1 MSAPGVSVFRF
12 DLHTF
17 NYLTDPKLIQCHNVN
32 SLAINPRSVLDHHPM
47 TGRRREWMLGR
58 RMRVDNFE
66 GIVLQMR
73 LIIGTFRSFNAAI
86 VKLEELTAWVA
97 MKRRRIVKKKKRNVF
112 LQFQFQ
118 SPLNRLWQMNNNN
131 DGISLTK
138 Y

>member
-17 NYLTDPKLIQCHNVN
+17 NYLTDPKLIHCHNVN
-32 SLAINPRSVLDHHPM
+32 SLAINPRSALDHHPM
-47 TGRRREWMLGR
+47 KGRGREWMLGR

-97 MKRRRIVKKKKRNVF
+97 MKRRSIVKKKKRNVF